1 MKLPS
6 VSHLAAVAAALACG
20 AAPLF
25 AAEAAKDSTGA
36 TEAKSVQAQLD
47 ELRAGQE
54 RILREL
60 EEVKALLRA
69 KAGGGELPS
78 RPADPPMPVSVN
90 VHGEPFKGDARATV
104 AILEYSDFDCDFC
117 GRWATTVYPKL
128 REAYVETGKVKFF
141 FRDLPEPAHA
151 EALLKARLARCAGL
165 QGRFWEM
172 HDLLFA
178 ERRSLAASDFT
189 AEARAV
195 GIDHEPLA
203 ACLRDARMTQ
213 VIQRSAAGAARM
225 GIRGTPTF
233 LVGVLTDN
241 GDVLRVKKMLL
252 GAEEM
257 ETFQPLLDGLLAG
270 QAGGTKN
277 P

>member
-1 MKLPS
+1 MKLLPFPGVVS
-6 VSHLAAVAAALACG
+6 VLAALAILS
-20 AAPLF
+20 APLHG
-25 AAEAAKDSTGA
+25 ADAAKDSGVKPDA
-36 TEAKSVQAQLD
+36 RSVQEQLD
-47 ELRAGQE
+47 ELRANQE

-60 EEVKALLRA
+60 EEVKTLLRA
-69 KAGGGELPS
+69 KAGSGETPS
-78 RPADPPMPVSVN
+78 RPAEPPTPVSVN

-117 GRWATTVYPKL
+117 ARWATTVFPKL
-128 REAYVETGKVKFF
+128 REAYIETGKVKFF
-141 FRDLPEPAHA
+141 FRDLPEPGHP

-178 ERRSLAASDFT
+178 ERRPLAASDFT

-195 GIDHEPLA
+195 SVDHEPLA
-203 ACLRDARMTQ
+203 ACLRDNRMTQ
-213 VIQRSAAGAARM
+213 VIQRSTAGATRM

-241 GDVLRVKKMLL
+241 GDVLRVKRMLI

-257 ETFQPLLDGLLAG
+257 ETFQPLLDGLLSGAAEG
-270 QAGGTKN
+270 AKG